1 MSVRQYT
8 VRDLKRIIS
17 ESASEFKP
25 VLGKDVES
33 DNKKINDKAYKDM
46 TKYTS
51 KYDGGLISDG
61 KVGIG
66 DDENLGMQDL
76 EYENMNDDFKKRAK
90 AQIKGYVSVDDEK
103 KHSKEPL
110 GNAYRTEIEGFE
122 EKNKELRDRKAKSK
136 QIGLTSRE
144 IDKDK
149 FKNLTHSVY
158 EGCTKLKFKNT
169 VFLAESQMLSK
180 VPDDFKVEGKRF
192 IMKDKNNHE
201 YLVEWGEEPNVT
213 DLTKINEE
221 HDRIKELF
229 CYKSGESKTTVK
241 TRIEESNKVN
251 DMLDKARRLMK

>member
-33 DNKKINDKAYKDM
+33 DNKKINDRAYKEMKKDV
-46 TKYTS
+46 S

-61 KVGIG
+61 KIGIG

-76 EYENMNDDFKKRAK
+76 EYENMNDDFKKKVK
-90 AQIKGYVSVDDEK
+90 AQLKGYVSVDDEK

-110 GNAYRTEIEGFE
+110 GNASRNEIEGFE

-158 EGCTKLKFKNT
+158 EGYTRLKFKNT
-169 VFLAESQMLSK
+169 IFLAEGHVLSK
-180 VPDDFKVEGKRF
+180 VPDDFKVEGKKF
-192 IMKDKNNHE
+192 IMKDKANNE
-201 YLVEWGEEPNVT
+201 YLVEWGEKPNIT
-213 DLTKINEE
+213 NLTRIDEE
-221 HDRIKELF
+221 QSRIKELF
-229 CYKSGESKTTVK
+229 SYKSGEQKTTNK
-241 TRIEESNKVN
+241 SRLYEENKVN
-251 DMLDKARRLMK
+251 DMLDKARRLML